1 MQMFKRASA
10 LLCAAALCCGLLSG
24 CGKGADKAF
33 SLDVSVGSGLE
44 SLDPIYAQSAGDQT
58 IINHLYEN
66 LMRLSV
72 DANGVYSAVPGM
84 AKSVDT
90 EENSDGTM
98 TCTFRLR
105 SARWSD
111 GRSVKADDFVYAWQ
125 RLIDPANDS
134 PFAHMLQ
141 TVCGYD
147 EARESGDLS
156 LLQVTA
162 KNDTTLVV
170 NLTGDYEWFLTQ
182 VCTAPA
188 AVPMRREQAT
198 TAAPQS
204 EEAVEIAVEEEPWW
218 ADPTELLVNGPY
230 QAAGYVEG
238 EGVLLGAS
246 ETYYNAAKHSGPASI
261 QFSFAETAKEAQAM
275 YDQGSVDA
283 IWPLAGEAL
292 TRQVEEESAAC
303 TLDTYTLLFNCAAA
317 PFQDRT
323 IRQAVVKVIDRNA
336 IAAAAGESA
345 VAAAGFVPCGV
356 PDSPEKDF
364 RTCGGETI
372 DNDPALYAQYCVEA
386 QDIISAAGYDSGAS
400 FGELEYLYVS
410 GGSNDAVAQELCRQL
425 RAALQMQV
433 TPRGVTAEELEEI
446 LASGEYTMAGMDLT
460 AFGND
465 AECFLLDWE
474 SESEKNVVF
483 YENTAYDTLMAII
496 ATAPDGIARLG
507 CLHDAED
514 LLLDDA
520 PLSPLYH
527 SLTGWE
533 LREDLTGAFR
543 DPRGFFSF
551 AATAKRTA

>member
-1 MQMFKRASA
+1 MRMFKRAPA
-10 LLCAAALCCGLLSG
+10 LLCAAALYCGLLSG
-24 CGKGADKAF
+24 CDRGAGKAF
-33 SLDVSVGSGLE
+33 SLDVSVGSGVE
-44 SLDPIYAQSAGDQT
+44 SLDPIYAQTPGDQT

-66 LMRLSV
+66 LMRLNV
-72 DANGVYSAVPGM
+72 DANGLYSAVPAM

-90 EENSDGTM
+90 EENPDGTM
-98 TCTFRLR
+98 TYTFRLR
-105 SARWSD
+105 SAKWSD

-147 EARESGDLS
+147 EARESGDLN
-156 LLQVTA
+156 LLQITA

-188 AVPMRREQAT
+188 TVPLRREQAT
-198 TAAPQS
+198 TAAPES
-204 EEAVEIAVEEEPWW
+204 GEAAAEEEPWW

-230 QAAGYVEG
+230 QATGYVAG

-261 QFSFAETAKEAQAM
+261 QFSFAETAAEAQAM

-283 IWPLAGEAL
+283 IWPLDGEAL
-292 TRQVEEESAAC
+292 KEQVEEGKAVS
-303 TLDTYTLLFNCAAA
+303 TLDTYTLLFNCAAS
-317 PFQDRT
+317 PFQDRA

-336 IAAAAGESA
+336 IAAAVGENA
-345 VAAAGFVPCGV
+345 VAAAGFVPHGV

-364 RTCGGETI
+364 RTCAGDAI
-372 DNDPALYAQYCVEA
+372 DNDPELYAQYCLEA
-386 QDIISAAGYDSGAS
+386 QDIITAAGYDSGAS
-400 FGELEYLYVS
+400 FGELEYLYVA
-410 GGSNDAVAQELCRQL
+410 GGSNDAAAQELCRQL
-425 RAALQMQV
+425 RTVLQMQV
-433 TPRGVTAEELEEI
+433 TPRGVTAEELEEL
-446 LASGEYTMAGMDLT
+446 LASGEYTMAGMNLT
-460 AFGND
+460 ALGND

-474 SESEKNVVF
+474 SESEKNVVL

-496 ATAPDGIARLG
+496 ATAPDGTARLG

-520 PLSPLYH
+520 PLTPLYH
-527 SLTGWE
+527 SRTGWE
-533 LREDLTGAFR
+533 LREDLTGVFR

-551 AATAKRTA
+551 SGAAKRTT

>member
-1 MQMFKRASA
+1 MQMFNRAAA
-10 LLCAAALCCGLLSG
+10 LLCAASLCCGLLSG
-24 CGKGADKAF
+24 CSGGNGKSF

-44 SLDPIYAQSAGDQT
+44 SLDPIYATGVGDQT

-66 LMRLSV
+66 LMDLSV
-72 DANGVYSAVPGM
+72 DANGVYSALPAM

-90 EENSDGTM
+90 EENPDGTM

-105 SARWSD
+105 SAEWSD
-111 GRSVKADDFVYAWQ
+111 GRAVKADDFIYAWQ

-141 TVCGYD
+141 TVCGYE
-147 EARESGDLS
+147 EARESGDLN

-188 AVPMRREQAT
+188 TVAMRREQAT

-204 EEAVEIAVEEEPWW
+204 EEAVEVAVEEEPWW

-230 QAAGYVEG
+230 LAAGYAEG
-238 EGVLLGAS
+238 QGVLLGVN
-246 ETYYNAAKHSGPASI
+246 ETYYNAAKHAGPDSI
-261 QFSFAETAKEAQAM
+261 QFSFAETAAEARAM
-275 YDQGSVDA
+275 YNQGSVDA
-283 IWPLAGEAL
+283 IWPLEGEDL
-292 TRQVEEESAAC
+292 TGQIEEGSAAY
-303 TLDTYTLLFNCAAA
+303 TLDSYTLLFNCAAA
-317 PFQDRT
+317 PFQDRA

-336 IAAAAGESA
+336 IAAVAGEGA
-345 VAAAGFVPCGV
+345 EAAAGFVPHGV

-364 RTCGGETI
+364 RTCAGATI
-372 DNDPALYAQYCVEA
+372 DNTPELYAQRCLKARE
-386 QDIISAAGYDSGAS
+386 IITAAGYDSGAS

-410 GGSNDAVAQELCRQL
+410 GGSNDAVARELCRQL
-425 RAALQMQV
+425 REVLQMEV
-433 TPRGVTAEELEEI
+433 EPRGVTAEEMEEI
-446 LASGEYTMAGMDLT
+446 LDSGEYTMAGLELT

-474 SESEKNVVF
+474 SESKQNVVF

-520 PLSPLYH
+520 PITPLYH
-527 SLTGWE
+527 SRTGWE
-533 LREDLTGAFR
+533 LREDLTGVIR

-551 AATAKRTA
+551 AGAAKRTA

>member
-1 MQMFKRASA
+1 MRMFKRAPA

-24 CGKGADKAF
+24 CDKGASKEF
-33 SLDVSVGSGLE
+33 SLDVSVGSGVE
-44 SLDPIYAQSAGDQT
+44 SLDPIYAQTPGDQT

-72 DANGVYSAVPGM
+72 DANGAYSAVPAM

-90 EENSDGTM
+90 EENPDGTM
-98 TCTFRLR
+98 TYTFRLR
-105 SARWSD
+105 SAKWSD

-141 TVCGYD
+141 VVCGYD
-147 EARESGDLS
+147 EARESGDMN

-182 VCTAPA
+182 VCTAPTT
-188 AVPMRREQAT
+188 VPMRREQAT
-198 TAAPQS
+198 TAAPEN
-204 EEAVEIAVEEEPWW
+204 EEAAETGAEEAPWW

-230 QAAGYVEG
+230 QAAGYVAG

-261 QFSFAETAKEAQAM
+261 QFSFAETAAEAQAM
-275 YDQGSVDA
+275 YGQESVDA

-292 TRQVEEESAAC
+292 KGKVEEGKAVS

-317 PFQDRT
+317 PFQDRA

-336 IAAAAGESA
+336 IAGAVGETA
-345 VAAAGFVPCGV
+345 VAAAGFVPHGV
-356 PDSPEKDF
+356 PDSLEKDF
-364 RTCGGETI
+364 RTCAGDTI
-372 DNDPALYAQYCVEA
+372 DNDPELYAQYCLEG
-386 QDIISAAGYDSGAS
+386 QDIITAAGYDSGAS

-410 GGSNDAVAQELCRQL
+410 GGSNDAAAQELCRQL
-425 RAALQMQV
+425 RTILQMQV
-433 TPRGVTAEELEEI
+433 TPRGVTAEELEE
-446 LASGEYTMAGMDLT
+446 LLERGEYTMAGMNLT

-474 SESEKNVVF
+474 SESEKNVVL

-496 ATAPDGIARLG
+496 ATAPDGTARLG

-520 PLSPLYH
+520 PLTPLYH
-527 SLTGWE
+527 SQTGWE
-533 LREDLTGAFR
+533 LREDLMGVFR

-551 AATAKRTA
+551 SGAAKRTT